1 MKLHHFKIL
10 AFCIIPTLIMF
21 LGITALMA
29 EEHSRV
35 PGPTIELPTDAK
47 QCIRPAEVMRRD
59 HMLLLGHK
67 RDQTVR
73 EGIRTEDASLQGC
86 VDCHVKKDDAGEASP
101 VNAPGQFCS
110 TCHEYTSVKLDC
122 FECHRTTP
130 DDFGSTTAS
139 SRILPPNTPEHKN
152 LLAANKSDLRN
163 LQLYLNEVQ

>member
-1 MKLHHFKIL
+1 MLVMMAVIG
-10 AFCIIPTLIMF
+10 TT
-21 LGITALMA
+21 TATA
-29 EEHSRV
+29 EQDSRV

-47 QCIRPAEVMRRD
+47 QCIRPVEVMRRD

-67 RDQTVR
+67 RDQTMR

-86 VDCHVKKDDAGEASP
+86 VDCHVKKDDAGEAIP

-130 DDFGSTTAS
+130 DDFVSTTAS
-139 SRILPPNTPEHKN
+139 SRFPPPDTPEHKN
-152 LLAANKSDLRN
+152 LLATNKSDLRN
-163 LQLYLNEVQ
+163 LQLYVNEVQ